1 MNYQNMNSKWEEF
14 FLQEAITLEEKMN
27 LLSAEALNQSRI
39 RISLENNI
47 LAWEKYQNWFLQQ
60 YGCTSLKSDLT
71 QDQLLL
77 LRSDAAKTLAAYSH
91 FEFWNEDLVPVG
103 IWDGHLI
110 VAGLEF
116 NENLVQIP
124 NIIFVLT
131 EPFILSFISD
141 RLSGTEDSEKFMV
154 EDSSD
159 TQIGGIDLNIS
170 SSTLSFDSVSLLSAS
185 KPAKSETAIWDY
197 LTERHDEYSFEAK
210 KLFSAYV
217 VLKIVEGKTQVFKMD
232 SELEKYLKQKDVFV
246 YDVKEENP
254 FGRIFNSGISE
265 SFNISQLSH
274 PVMDFKY
281 ICITALKRGNDTV
294 GFLLGLQ
301 TKKLA
306 ETDQLLLED
315 LAKESA

>member
-1 MNYQNMNSKWEEF
+1 MNYENMNSKWEEF
-14 FLQEAITLEEKMN
+14 FLQEALELEEKMS
-27 LLSAEALNQSRI
+27 LLSAEDLNRSRI

-47 LAWEKYQNWFLQQ
+47 LTWEKYQPWFLQQ
-60 YGCTSLKSDLT
+60 YGCASLKSDLT
-71 QDQLLL
+71 QEQLLQ
-77 LRSDAAKTLAAYSH
+77 LRTEATKTLAMHSQ
-91 FEFWNEDLVPVG
+91 FEFWSEDLVPLG
-103 IWDGHLI
+103 IWDSHLI

-116 NENLVQIP
+116 SEKLVEIP
-124 NIIFVLT
+124 GFIFILA
-131 EPFILSFISD
+131 EPFVLSFISD
-141 RLSGTEDSEKFMV
+141 RLGDSSESKNFLTEDT
-154 EDSSD
+154 SD

-170 SSTLSFDSVSLLSAS
+170 SSTLSFNAVSLLSES
-185 KPAKSETAIWDY
+185 KPEKSETAIWDY

-217 VLKIVEGKTQVFKMD
+217 VLKIVEGKTSVFKMD

-254 FGRIFNSGISE
+254 FGRIFKSGVSE
-265 SFNISQLSH
+265 SFNINQLSH